1 MWISR
6 RYLRPKGKE
15 GFFSVITI
23 ISFLGIASS
32 VAVLVV
38 VMSVMNG
45 FRTELINKI
54 VNINGHILIHPMN
67 QEGIKDLDPIQKVL
81 SEIDEVDKSIPMI
94 EAQVLA
100 MGETQS
106 SGGLLRGIPAND
118 ISKIDIV
125 SSNIIYGNILGLSNE
140 GALIGSRL
148 ASSLSLSV
156 GDNITIMSPRGIS
169 SPFGTIPRS
178 YSYDI
183 TGIFEIGMTDYDSSV
198 ISISKIPV
206 ISYSYDITGIF
217 EIGMTDYDSS
227 VIFLDLPV
235 VQKFLNLGNVAGVIQ
250 VFVDKPSKSISYKEK
265 IDSKLNKFDVI
276 SWDWTQTN
284 ANLTEMLLVER
295 NVMFLIFALLL
306 IITGLNIVSGLII
319 LVKDRSREISILRAM
334 GMNKLS
340 IARLFVLTGAKIGF
354 FATLIGLF
362 LGVLVSIYVEEI
374 RIFIMS
380 ILDITLFSPE
390 VYFLITMPSEIHI
403 PEVISIVIL
412 SFALSILATIYPAL
426 RSVAKDPAEALRNE

>member
-1 MWISR
+1 MWISK

-15 GFFSVITI
+15 GFFSVITL

-54 VNINGHILIHPMN
+54 VNINGHILINPIN
-67 QEGIKDLDPIQKVL
+67 QEGIKDIDPIQEIL
-81 SEIDEVDKSIPMI
+81 SGIDEVEKTIPMI

-106 SGGLLRGIPAND
+106 SGGLLRGVPAND
-118 ISKIDIV
+118 ISNIDIV
-125 SSNIIYGNILGLSNE
+125 SSNIISGNLLGLSSE
-140 GALIGSRL
+140 GAVIGSRL
-148 ASSLSLSV
+148 ASALSLNV

-183 TGIFEIGMTDYDSSV
+183 S
-198 ISISKIPV
+198 
-206 ISYSYDITGIF
+206 GIF

-227 VIFLDLPV
+227 VIFLDLSV

-265 IDSKLNKFDVI
+265 IDSKLDKFDVI

-306 IITGLNIVSGLII
+306 VITGLNIVSGLII

-362 LGVLVSIYVEEI
+362 LGVLVSVYVEEI
-374 RIFIMS
+374 RVFIMS

-390 VYFLITMPSEIHI
+390 VYFLVTMPSEIHL

-412 SFALSILATIYPAL
+412 SFTLSILATIYPAL
-426 RSVAKDPAEALRNE
+426 RSVAKDPAEALRND

>member
-1 MWISR
+1 MWVSK

-15 GFFSVITI
+15 GFFSVITL

-54 VNINGHILIHPMN
+54 VNINGHILINPIN
-67 QEGIKDLDPIQKVL
+67 QEGIKDIDSIQEIL
-81 SEIDEVDKSIPMI
+81 SEIDEVEKTIPMI

-106 SGGLLRGIPAND
+106 SGGLLRGVPAND
-118 ISKIDIV
+118 ISNIDIV
-125 SSNIIYGNILGLSNE
+125 SSNIISGNLLGLSSE
-140 GALIGSRL
+140 GAVIGSRL
-148 ASSLSLSV
+148 ASALSLNV

-183 TGIFEIGMTDYDSSV
+183 S
-198 ISISKIPV
+198 
-206 ISYSYDITGIF
+206 GIF

-227 VIFLDLPV
+227 VIFLDLSV

-265 IDSKLNKFDVI
+265 IDSKLDKFDVI

-306 IITGLNIVSGLII
+306 VITGLNIVSGLII

-362 LGVLVSIYVEEI
+362 LGVLVSVYVEEI
-374 RIFIMS
+374 RVFIMS

-390 VYFLITMPSEIHI
+390 VYFLVTMPSEIHI

-412 SFALSILATIYPAL
+412 SFTLSILATIYPAL
-426 RSVAKDPAEALRNE
+426 RLSLIHI

>member
-1 MWISR
+1 MWVSK

-15 GFFSVITI
+15 GFFSVITL

-54 VNINGHILIHPMN
+54 VNINGHILINPIN
-67 QEGIKDLDPIQKVL
+67 QEGIKDIDPIQEVL
-81 SEIDEVDKSIPMI
+81 SEIDEVEKTIPMI

-106 SGGLLRGIPAND
+106 SGGLLRGVPAND
-118 ISKIDIV
+118 ISNIDIV
-125 SSNIIYGNILGLSNE
+125 SSNIISGNLLGLSSE
-140 GALIGSRL
+140 GAVIGSRL
-148 ASSLSLSV
+148 ASALSLNV

-183 TGIFEIGMTDYDSSV
+183 S
-198 ISISKIPV
+198 
-206 ISYSYDITGIF
+206 GIF

-227 VIFLDLPV
+227 VIFLDLSV

-265 IDSKLNKFDVI
+265 IDSKLDKFDVI

-306 IITGLNIVSGLII
+306 VITGLNIVSGLII

-362 LGVLVSIYVEEI
+362 LGVLVSVYVEEI
-374 RIFIMS
+374 RVFIMS

-390 VYFLITMPSEIHI
+390 VYFLVTMPSEIHL

-412 SFALSILATIYPAL
+412 SFTLSILATIYPAL
-426 RSVAKDPAEALRNE
+426 RSVAKDPAEALRND

>member
-1 MWISR
+1 MWISK

-15 GFFSVITI
+15 GFFSVITL

-54 VNINGHILIHPMN
+54 VNINGHILINPIN
-67 QEGIKDLDPIQKVL
+67 QEGIKDIDPIQEIL
-81 SEIDEVDKSIPMI
+81 SEIDEVEKTIPMI

-106 SGGLLRGIPAND
+106 SGGLLRGVPAND
-118 ISKIDIV
+118 ISNIDIV
-125 SSNIIYGNILGLSNE
+125 SSNIISGNLLGLSSE
-140 GALIGSRL
+140 GAVIGSRL
-148 ASSLSLSV
+148 ASALSLNV
-156 GDNITIMSPRGIS
+156 GDSITIMSPRGIS

-183 TGIFEIGMTDYDSSV
+183 S
-198 ISISKIPV
+198 
-206 ISYSYDITGIF
+206 GIF

-227 VIFLDLPV
+227 VIFLDLSV

-265 IDSKLNKFDVI
+265 IDSKLDKFDVI

-306 IITGLNIVSGLII
+306 VITGLNIVSGLII

-362 LGVLVSIYVEEI
+362 LGVLVSVYVEEI
-374 RIFIMS
+374 RVFIMS

-390 VYFLITMPSEIHI
+390 VYFLVTMPSEIHL

-412 SFALSILATIYPAL
+412 SFTLSILATIYPAL

>member
-81 SEIDEVDKSIPMI
+81 SEIEEVDKSIPMI

-169 SPFGTIPRS
+169 SPFGTIPR
-178 YSYDI
+178 
-183 TGIFEIGMTDYDSSV
+183 
-198 ISISKIPV
+198 
-206 ISYSYDITGIF
+206 SYSYDITGIF

>member
-1 MWISR
+1 MWISK

-15 GFFSVITI
+15 GFFSVITL

-54 VNINGHILIHPMN
+54 VNINGHILINPIN
-67 QEGIKDLDPIQKVL
+67 QEGIKDIDPIQEIL
-81 SEIDEVDKSIPMI
+81 SEIDEVEKTIPMI

-106 SGGLLRGIPAND
+106 SGGLLRGVPAND
-118 ISKIDIV
+118 ISNIDIV
-125 SSNIIYGNILGLSNE
+125 SSNIISGNLLGLSSE
-140 GALIGSRL
+140 GAVIGSRL
-148 ASSLSLSV
+148 ASALSLNV
-156 GDNITIMSPRGIS
+156 GDSITIMSPRGIS

-183 TGIFEIGMTDYDSSV
+183 S
-198 ISISKIPV
+198 
-206 ISYSYDITGIF
+206 GIF

-227 VIFLDLPV
+227 VIFLDLSV

-265 IDSKLNKFDVI
+265 IDSKLDKFDVI

-306 IITGLNIVSGLII
+306 VITGLNIVSGLII

-362 LGVLVSIYVEEI
+362 LGVLVSVYVEEI
-374 RIFIMS
+374 RVFIMS

-390 VYFLITMPSEIHI
+390 VYFLVTMPSEIHL

-412 SFALSILATIYPAL
+412 SFTLSILATIYPAL
-426 RSVAKDPAEALRNE
+426 RSVAKDPAEALRND

>member
-1 MWISR
+1 MWISK

-15 GFFSVITI
+15 GFFSVITL

-54 VNINGHILIHPMN
+54 VNINGHILINPIN
-67 QEGIKDLDPIQKVL
+67 QEGIKDIDPIQEIL
-81 SEIDEVDKSIPMI
+81 SEINEVEKTIPMI

-106 SGGLLRGIPAND
+106 SGGLLRGVPAND
-118 ISKIDIV
+118 ISNIDIV
-125 SSNIIYGNILGLSNE
+125 SSNIISGNLLGLSSE
-140 GALIGSRL
+140 GAVIGSRL
-148 ASSLSLSV
+148 ASALSLNV

-183 TGIFEIGMTDYDSSV
+183 S
-198 ISISKIPV
+198 
-206 ISYSYDITGIF
+206 GIF

-227 VIFLDLPV
+227 VIFLDLSV

-265 IDSKLNKFDVI
+265 IDSKLDKFDVI

-362 LGVLVSIYVEEI
+362 LGVLVSVYVEEI
-374 RIFIMS
+374 RVFIMS

-390 VYFLITMPSEIHI
+390 VYFLVTMPSEIHL

-412 SFALSILATIYPAL
+412 SFTLSILATIYPAL

>member
-1 MWISR
+1 MWISK

-15 GFFSVITI
+15 GFFSVITL

-67 QEGIKDLDPIQKVL
+67 QEGIKDIDPIQEIL
-81 SEIDEVDKSIPMI
+81 SEIDEVEKTIPMI

-106 SGGLLRGIPAND
+106 SGGLLRGVPAND
-118 ISKIDIV
+118 ISNIDIV
-125 SSNIIYGNILGLSNE
+125 SSNIISGNLLGLSSE
-140 GALIGSRL
+140 GAVIGSRL
-148 ASSLSLSV
+148 ASALSLNV

-183 TGIFEIGMTDYDSSV
+183 S
-198 ISISKIPV
+198 
-206 ISYSYDITGIF
+206 GIF

-227 VIFLDLPV
+227 VIFLDLSV

-265 IDSKLNKFDVI
+265 IDSKLDKFDVI

-306 IITGLNIVSGLII
+306 VITGLNIVSGLII

-362 LGVLVSIYVEEI
+362 LGVLVSVYVEEI

-390 VYFLITMPSEIHI
+390 IYFLVTMPSEIHI

-412 SFALSILATIYPAL
+412 SFSLSIIATIYPAM

>member
-1 MWISR
+1 MWISK

-15 GFFSVITI
+15 GFFSVITL

-54 VNINGHILIHPMN
+54 VNINGHILINPIN
-67 QEGIKDLDPIQKVL
+67 QEGIKDIDPIQEVL
-81 SEIDEVDKSIPMI
+81 SEIDEVEKTIPMI

-106 SGGLLRGIPAND
+106 SGGLLRGVPAND
-118 ISKIDIV
+118 ISNIDIV
-125 SSNIIYGNILGLSNE
+125 SSNIISGNLLGLSSE
-140 GALIGSRL
+140 GAVIGSRL
-148 ASSLSLSV
+148 ASALSLNV

-183 TGIFEIGMTDYDSSV
+183 S
-198 ISISKIPV
+198 
-206 ISYSYDITGIF
+206 GIF

-227 VIFLDLPV
+227 VIFLDLSV

-265 IDSKLNKFDVI
+265 IDSKLDKFDVI

-306 IITGLNIVSGLII
+306 VITGLNIVSGLII

-362 LGVLVSIYVEEI
+362 LGILVSVYVEEI
-374 RIFIMS
+374 RVFIMS

-390 VYFLITMPSEIHI
+390 VYFLVTMPSEIHI

-412 SFALSILATIYPAL
+412 SFTLSILATIYPAL
-426 RSVAKDPAEALRNE
+426 RSVAKDPAEALRND

>member
-1 MWISR
+1 MWISK

-15 GFFSVITI
+15 GFFSVITL
-23 ISFLGIASS
+23 ISVLGIASS

-67 QEGIKDLDPIQKVL
+67 QEGIKDIDSIQEIL
-81 SEIDEVDKSIPMI
+81 SEIDEVEKTIPMI

-106 SGGLLRGIPAND
+106 SGGLLRGVPAND

-125 SSNIIYGNILGLSNE
+125 SSNIISGNFLGLSSE
-140 GALIGSRL
+140 GAVIGSRL
-148 ASSLSLSV
+148 ASALSLNV

-169 SPFGTIPRS
+169 SPFGTIHRS

-183 TGIFEIGMTDYDSSV
+183 S
-198 ISISKIPV
+198 
-206 ISYSYDITGIF
+206 GIF

-227 VIFLDLPV
+227 VIFLDLSV

-265 IDSKLNKFDVI
+265 IDSKLDKFDVI

-306 IITGLNIVSGLII
+306 VITGLNIVSGLII

-362 LGVLVSIYVEEI
+362 LGVLVSVYVEEI
-374 RIFIMS
+374 RVFIMS

-390 VYFLITMPSEIHI
+390 VYFLVTMPSEIHL

-412 SFALSILATIYPAL
+412 SFTLSILATIYPAL
-426 RSVAKDPAEALRNE
+426 RSVAKDPAEALRND